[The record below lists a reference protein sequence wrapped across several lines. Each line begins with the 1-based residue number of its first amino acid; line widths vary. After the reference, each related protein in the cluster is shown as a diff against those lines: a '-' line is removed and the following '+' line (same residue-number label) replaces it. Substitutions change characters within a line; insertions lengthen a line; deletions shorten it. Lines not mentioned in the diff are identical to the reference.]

1 VSLETLEAPVIARE
15 GASDDMA
22 VFHRTLAELCRAEMP
37 LPRALRMLAQDVDN
51 AELGRA
57 ACAMADEIEAGATLE
72 DALGRHYENFPE
84 LYRVLVSAGVEV
96 GDLPGVLEEIARH
109 AGTRAGITDRLKKAL
124 TYPLTAACFVIAAGV
139 VVLGVATPALSSRTF
154 ANPFGA
160 GEVRL
165 PPAPLTALAVAAV
178 VLLGVLVVASV
189 AWLRKPVDW
198 QPRDVWFRLPVIG
211 RLRLYA
217 AKAGFASTLALLLRR
232 ELPLP
237 RALWLTAAASDDKRI
252 ARQVSAMA
260 ERAEEG
266 GGLAE
271 SLGGGE
277 LLPPS
282 LLWLIETAEAGPD
295 AARALEDVAAIYHR
309 RLERAVDR
317 TCAFLT
323 PCFELAVGLVVLL
336 FTLAYMFPGI
346 YFMGRVMDWF

>member
-124 TYPLTAACFVIAAGV
+124 TYPLTAACFVIAAG
-139 VVLGVATPALSSRTF
+139 
-154 ANPFGA
+154 
-160 GEVRL
+160 

>member
-1 VSLETLEAPVIARE
+1 MSLETLEAPVIARE
-15 GASDDMA
+15 GASDDIA

-37 LPRALRMLAQDVDN
+37 LPRALRMLGQDVDN
-51 AELGRA
+51 DRLARA
-57 ACAMADEIEAGATLE
+57 AAAMADEVESGTTFE
-72 DALGRHYENFPE
+72 DALGRHYESFPE
-84 LYRVLVSAGVEV
+84 LYRVLVSAGIEA

-109 AGTRAGITDRLKKAL
+109 AGTRAGIADRLKKAL
-124 TYPLTAACFVIAAGV
+124 SYPLMAACFVIAAGV
-139 VVLGVATPALSSRTF
+139 LVLVLVTPTLSSRTF
-154 ANPFGA
+154 TNAMGT

-165 PPAPLTALAVAAV
+165 PPAPLTAVAILAVV
-178 VLLGVLVVASV
+178 VLGVLVVALVS
-189 AWLRKPVDW
+189 WLRKPVDW
-198 QPRDVWFRLPVIG
+198 RPRDFGFRIPVIG

-232 ELPLP
+232 RLPLP

-260 ERAEEG
+260 ERSEEG
-266 GGLAE
+266 CGLAE
-271 SLGGGE
+271 SLDGGE

-317 TCAFLT
+317 TCAILT
-323 PCFELAVGLVVLL
+323 PCFELAVGLVVFL
-336 FTLAYMFPGI
+336 FALAYMFPGI
-346 YFMGRVMDWF
+346 YFMHRVFDW